1 MALTHYVVGGGAF
14 QEAIVPS
21 SKRTTSEDDAISRV
35 TAIPEMWSLIA
46 KHGVGEEP
54 VSSLLSLSWTV
65 RLMVVCKAAR
75 VGVKEVLSTIKTFNC
90 SMQLLDTRFC
100 SIYTRASSK
109 PRPNLP
115 AELLQRLSGLK
126 FLRLDTNQLMS
137 VPADI
142 GGLSSLTA
150 LYLRGNNLTSVP
162 TEFGQLSSLKKLDL
176 SNNNLTTCPP
186 ELRRLSSLKKL
197 DLSNNNLMI
206 CPPELGRLSSL
217 ITLDL
222 SHNMLTAL
230 PAELGRLSSLT
241 TLYLQTT
248 KMRTIWPLDIGII
261 RMSSLPAELGQLSS
275 LTRLHLPR
283 LESETVMPA
292 EWKKGGALER
302 AGCIIERYG

>member
-1 MALTHYVVGGGAF
+1 MALTHYVIGGGAF

-21 SKRTTSEDDAISRV
+21 SKRTTSEDDVISRV

-54 VSSLLSLSWTV
+54 VSSLLSLSWAV

-75 VGVKEVLSTIKTFNC
+75 VGVKEGLSTIKTFNC
-90 SMQLLDTRFC
+90 SEQLLDTRFC
-100 SIYTRASSK
+100 SIYARASSK
-109 PRPNLP
+109 PRPSLP

-126 FLRLDTNQLMS
+126 FLWLDSNSLTS

-176 SNNNLTTCPP
+176 SKNNLTTCP
-186 ELRRLSSLKKL
+186 L
-197 DLSNNNLMI
+197 
-206 CPPELGRLSSL
+206 ELGRLSSL

-248 KMRTIWPLDIGII
+248 KRVRNIWPLNIGII

-292 EWKKGGALER
+292 EWKEGGALER
-302 AGCIIERYG
+302 AGCIIER